1 MASGKQSIVAHDR
14 VTVANAIDPVLHRR
28 GQEARVFELG
38 SRMPLKSTPSFSRR
52 EREIM
57 DVMHLLGPATAAEI
71 HAALGDPPTYS
82 SVRATL
88 RRLEEK
94 GHVKHR
100 DQGHRNVYAPI
111 VSQTRARKAAA
122 RQLIETYFGGSVGG
136 AVEGLIDSVGQKRL
150 SRREIARATAA
161 LQRVRAKA

>member
-1 MASGKQSIVAHDR
+1 
-14 VTVANAIDPVLHRR
+14 
-28 GQEARVFELG
+28 
-38 SRMPLKSTPSFSRR
+38 MPLKPTPSFSRR

-71 HAALGDPPTYS
+71 HAEMADPPTYS

-100 DQGHRNVYAPI
+100 DRGHRNVYAPV
-111 VSQTRARKAAA
+111 VSQTRARRAAA
-122 RQLIETYFGGSVGG
+122 RQLIETYFGGSVGA
-136 AVEGLIDSVGQKRL
+136 AVAGLLDSVGQKRIP
-150 SRREIARATAA
+150 RDEVERASAA
-161 LQRVRAKA
+161 LARVRTKA